1 MTTMT
6 KTQPAT
12 PNYEAAIAE
21 LEGIVVQMENGQLP
35 LEQSLAAY
43 QRGATLIKQCQQ
55 SLTQAEQQVRLL
67 SSADTLIPFGV
78 DVAE

>member
-1 MTTMT
+1 MT

-67 SSADTLIPFGV
+67 SSADTLIPFGE

>member
-1 MTTMT
+1 MT

-43 QRGATLIKQCQQ
+43 QRGAALIQQCQQ

-67 SSADTLIPFGV
+67 SSADTLIPFGE
-78 DVAE
+78 DAAE